1 MDDRKL
7 SAGKRLAGGLFGD
20 NTLLRVSLGLCPAL
34 AVATTA
40 LNGLCM
46 GVATACVLT
55 LTSLAMALVG
65 DVIQKRSRAV
75 ATLVM
80 SAALASIAQMILE
93 SWFLALNA
101 APGVFAPLI
110 AVGSLILLCGEH
122 AAGDRVG
129 AAIADGVGTGAI
141 YALATTLVGA
151 IRELIGKGALFGA
164 AVLPAGYQP
173 AALAAL
179 PAGGLIVLG
188 TCLGVAN
195 AMRRDGRRER
205 ERA

>member
-7 SAGKRLAGGLFGD
+7 SAVKRLAGGLFGD
-20 NTLLRVSLGLCPAL
+20 NTLLRVGLGLCPAL

-46 GVATACVLT
+46 GVATACVLA
-55 LTSLAMALVG
+55 LTNLAMALVG

-75 ATLVM
+75 ATLVV

-93 SWFLALNA
+93 GWFPALNA

-110 AVGSLILLCGEH
+110 AVGSLILLCGER
-122 AAGDRVG
+122 AAGGRVG
-129 AAIADGVGTGAI
+129 AAVAGGVGTGAI

-151 IRELIGKGALFGA
+151 IRELIGKGTFFGA

-195 AMRRDGRRER
+195 AMHANGRRER